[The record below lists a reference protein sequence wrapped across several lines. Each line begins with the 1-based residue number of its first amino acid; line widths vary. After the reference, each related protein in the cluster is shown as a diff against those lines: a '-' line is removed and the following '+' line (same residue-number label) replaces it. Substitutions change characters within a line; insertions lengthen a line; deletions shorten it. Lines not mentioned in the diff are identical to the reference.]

1 MRRVEAWYSARVV
14 TGVAVGFVLVI
25 LAFSSIPA
33 TTMPKSPSLWR
44 WDKVIH
50 ATEYALLGTLLFR
63 VLLLRGLGLKT
74 TLVLAACVA
83 SLFGVLDETYQS
95 TTPGRDSS
103 GFDMLA
109 DAAGACFACIA
120 SAVVYF
126 RARTQHGHTSNL

>member
-1 MRRVEAWYSARVV
+1 MNRVEAWYSARLV
-14 TGVAVGFVLVI
+14 TGLAVGFVLVI

-50 ATEYALLGTLLFR
+50 ATEYAILGALLFR
-63 VLLLRGLGLKT
+63 VLILRGLGLKT
-74 TLVLAACVA
+74 TLALAACIA
-83 SLFGVLDETYQS
+83 SFFGVLDEIYQS

-109 DAAGACFACIA
+109 DATGACFACIA
-120 SAVVYF
+120 SAVVYS
-126 RARTQHGHTSNL
+126 RTRTHHGHTSNL